1 MKIETIES
9 LEKIYDHNPE
19 YFHDISLKDFIHA
32 IDSQNHERTAE
43 SKHHLRVKG
52 LNLLKNYLD
61 QFTSFDKDSM
71 IIYQEIEKIITLIQE
86 KIEINTNHSN
96 NQEFPE
102 TQVSSFQQEI
112 DQTPENLVKIN
123 YSDLDDSLD
132 EALESLGDEIYQSID
147 QLKTQIEIMD
157 PIQFN
162 EENLL
167 NSDSTTRA
175 ENTLYKKERNA
186 LTETKNEEITLDSG
200 GNCIQEFEK
209 DPTLLDIEILKDP
222 HNLQVL
228 ESIFYISMG
237 FDKRKSLFYSYVFT
251 KIFYKLQLFNFP
263 TTLKLNF
270 DDFKIKTINTEM
282 NSQEQMVQIL
292 LYKLFKKEI
301 PEELHK
307 EAEFVDSMIYL
318 RNLNLIEF
326 IKSFNSFFYQV
337 MEITIEDDCIK
348 IERAKRAKNLEF
360 FNLDFIEITEIK
372 ELYDFLNNTKKIQ
385 EHSYKIMILNLLRD
399 GFVQEDISRLNYLMN
414 NLRLRNVEC
423 IKPKIIPERKLLT
436 IDTSNL
442 KNLLN

>member
-1 MKIETIES
+1 MKINAIES
-9 LEKIYDHNPE
+9 LEKIYDHNPA

-71 IIYQEIEKIITLIQE
+71 IIYQEIEKIITIIQE
-86 KIEINTNHSN
+86 KIEINTNSRHEN

-102 TQVSSFQQEI
+102 TQVSSFQQEV

-147 QLKTQIEIMD
+147 QLKTQIEIID

-167 NSDSTTRA
+167 NSDSITRA

-186 LTETKNEEITLDSG
+186 LTQTPNQEITLDSG

-209 DPTLLDIEILKDP
+209 DPKLLDIEILKDP

-228 ESIFYISMG
+228 E
-237 FDKRKSLFYSYVFT
+237 
-251 KIFYKLQLFNFP
+251 
-263 TTLKLNF
+263 
-270 DDFKIKTINTEM
+270 
-282 NSQEQMVQIL
+282 
-292 LYKLFKKEI
+292 
-301 PEELHK
+301 
-307 EAEFVDSMIYL
+307 
-318 RNLNLIEF
+318 
-326 IKSFNSFFYQV
+326 
-337 MEITIEDDCIK
+337 
-348 IERAKRAKNLEF
+348 
-360 FNLDFIEITEIK
+360 
-372 ELYDFLNNTKKIQ
+372 
-385 EHSYKIMILNLLRD
+385 
-399 GFVQEDISRLNYLMN
+399 
-414 NLRLRNVEC
+414 
-423 IKPKIIPERKLLT
+423 
-436 IDTSNL
+436 
-442 KNLLN
+442 